1 MKTEIAIFYADVH
14 YPYHHKPS
22 LNIMAQ
28 IGYELEV
35 DYLINGGDAFNAD
48 GISKYTKKKIERG
61 VYETGKEMD
70 GFLKHV
76 HAPLLEIVKPKKSY
90 WCEGNHCVARVNK
103 TLTEME
109 ERGEE
114 PELIEHYRDVLSFE
128 KRFPE
133 TEVCDYNEYFQ
144 IGKMLFTHGT
154 YHGVSHARQTAI
166 AYGTNVMYGH
176 LHSNQTFTHNTKNK
190 EQPRE
195 ATSVG
200 CMCSLNP
207 EYMQNKP
214 NSWSNSFAIVT
225 FLPSGQYAK
234 EIVNVING
242 KAIFRGKVY
251 YGSHKELSLFKANNN

>member
-90 WCEGNHCVARVNK
+90 WCGGNHDIQRIQDR
-103 TLTEME
+103 LGEME
-109 ERGEE
+109 EKGLE
-114 PELIEHYRDVLSFE
+114 PELIEHYAEILNLER
-128 KRFPE
+128 RFPE
-133 TEVCDYNEYFQ
+133 TEICDYNDYFE
-144 IGKMLFTHGT
+144 IGKLLFTHGA
-154 YHGVSHARQTAI
+154 YHGRHHAMQTSI

-176 LHSNQTFTHNTKNK
+176 LHTNQTFTHNVK
-190 EQPRE
+190 EKGNPRE

-200 CMCSLNP
+200 CMCALDP
-207 EYMQNKP
+207 KYMKNKP
-214 NSWSNSFAIVT
+214 SSWSNSFSVVT
-225 FLPSGQYAK
+225 FMPSGQYSK